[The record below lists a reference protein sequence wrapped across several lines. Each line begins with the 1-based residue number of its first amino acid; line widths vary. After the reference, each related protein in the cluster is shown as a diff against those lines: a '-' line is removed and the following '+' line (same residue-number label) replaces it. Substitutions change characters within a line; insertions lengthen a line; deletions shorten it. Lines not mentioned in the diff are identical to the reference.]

1 MIVEEESFEKIRSTR
16 VFWSKEKLLNI
27 RQKILEYKELIK
39 KKTKRDFDDLKEKI
53 LNGESEKVV

>member
-1 MIVEEESFEKIRSTR
+1 VIVEEESFEKIRSTR